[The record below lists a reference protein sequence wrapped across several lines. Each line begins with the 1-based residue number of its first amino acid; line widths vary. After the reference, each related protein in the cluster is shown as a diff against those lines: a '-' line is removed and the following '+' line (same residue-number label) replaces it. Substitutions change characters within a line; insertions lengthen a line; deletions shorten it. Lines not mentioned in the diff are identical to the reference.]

1 MIPYS
6 YKDNIVFQ
14 GAKQIISGGVVG
26 VDSRQADFA
35 ALKNG
40 HEKVTLEAGDYIY
53 HNGIHLL
60 LVEEKKLPDL
70 YDSWRSRRLQRQL
83 RHLLEANPD
92 GINILALRGSAR
104 HALQEIFWQ
113 GDVPELA
120 LDLLKW
126 QVHGG
131 LIGFL
136 PARAGSVVATIKEW
150 GSVLKP
156 GRGIWDIVRGDDRTL
171 AKRKRIGREEKDE
184 DRPTT
189 PVEAALQRLLPG
201 VGRVR
206 SRVLGEACGQNLL
219 AFYAADDETLKR
231 WGVTPSVLRKL
242 REVVS

>member
-1 MIPYS
+1 MEPYTFH
-6 YKDNIVFQ
+6 DGAIFQ
-14 GAKQIISGGVVG
+14 GAKSILPGGIVG

-35 ALKNG
+35 SLKNG

-70 YDSWRSRRLQRQL
+70 YDSWKSRRLQRQL

-136 PARAGSVVATIKEW
+136 PARPSAIVNTIKAW

-156 GRGIWDIVRGDDRTL
+156 GRGLLSILAGDDRT
-171 AKRKRIGREEKDE
+171 RQHFRE
-184 DRPTT
+184 PMT
-189 PVEAALQRLLPG
+189 PVASALRRLLPG
-201 VGRVR
+201 VGPKRAP
-206 SRVLGEACGQNLL
+206 LMAEACGESLIT
-219 AFYAADDETLKR
+219 FFAADDDTLKR
-231 WGVTPSVLRKL
+231 WGVTPAVLRKL